1 MVSNSRIQYGYI
13 NVIEPSEHKGELTRD
28 KVERFTEGFRK
39 PALLR
44 KLAPIG
50 EEFSQRAFFDQ
61 VGSGKNLQ
69 WRVKSGDQPVSMR
82 DENGASDYNYVT
94 GRVGTG
100 QEFLDDIF
108 THHLDVYSHLGTIS
122 SSYND
127 PYEWGKDAFNLVKQ
141 HVFSKPWFN
150 IDAWKVTGHM
160 FLGYSTQEYGEPA
173 RGAVGSDWHIFPT
186 LNIFVMIAG
195 TKKWST
201 RPPQLGDQFRDYDL
215 MFETSSGREAPGG
228 DYEADTVYVEPGDVL
243 INPPFEWHKVL
254 NARGLSIGAAFRVID
269 IDYLGKLE
277 NRRNLD
283 LSKVAHDNGHFA
295 ETEELAH
302 FLTSVNYASRHIN
315 RAQMLLNDIEY
326 AYLRKRGNAGSVK
339 IGHR

>member
-13 NVIEPSEHKGELTRD
+13 NVVEPSEHQGVLSRD
-28 KVERFTEGFRK
+28 NAERFTENFSK

-44 KLAPIG
+44 KLAPIS
-50 EEFSQRAFFDQ
+50 ERLAQRAFFDE
-61 VGSGKNLQ
+61 VGADKTLQ
-69 WRVKSGDQPVSMR
+69 WRVKAGEAPVSMR
-82 DENGASDYNYVT
+82 AEDGTSDYNYVT

-100 QEFLDDIF
+100 REFLDDIF
-108 THHLDVYSHLGTIS
+108 ERKLDVYSHLGTIS

-127 PYEWGKDAFNLVKQ
+127 PYPWGKDAFNQVKRE
-141 HVFSKPWFN
+141 VFGSSWF
-150 IDAWKVTGHM
+150 DVDGWQVTGHM
-160 FLGYSTQEYGEPA
+160 FLGHSTQEYCEPA

-201 RPPQLGDQFRDYDL
+201 RPPQLGDQFRDYHL
-215 MFETSSGREAPGG
+215 LFETSSGREAPGG
-228 DYEADTVYVEPGDVL
+228 DYESDVVYVEPGDVL

-269 IDYLGKLE
+269 THYLERLGT
-277 NRRNLD
+277 RPNLD
-283 LSKVAHDNGHFA
+283 REKIAHDQGNFA

-302 FLTSVNYASRHIN
+302 FLTSINYASRHLN
-315 RAQMLLNDIEY
+315 RAQMILNDIEY
-326 AYLRKRGNAGSVK
+326 AYLRKRGKRDSILV
-339 IGHR
+339 GHR